1 LICQQ
6 KDAAVYGPF
15 PLFLSSG
22 REVYEQFAFRK
33 GFNKEQNK
41 YKKKYHTATEIE
53 LQAENGFCIFSIKTG
68 RF

>member
-41 YKKKYHTATEIE
+41 YKKKISHC
-53 LQAENGFCIFSIKTG
+53 NGDRVAG
-68 RF
+68 